1 MAFADV
7 LNELGDELDIDVE
20 ADLHGVCTIMINEKV
35 KVQLEVDVTGESIL
49 MASLVTE
56 LPPGKFRERILKDAL
71 KANYQVEEN
80 HGTLSYTGP
89 DNALV
94 LSLTIPMHGLN
105 GKELYEHLSIFVE
118 RAQGWQKAIDDGF
131 PSPPDS
137 GEVPQG
143 DVSGKTSLFGFQE

>member
-1 MAFADV
+1 MSYEDV
-7 LNELGDELDIDVE
+7 LAELGDELDIDVE
-20 ADLHGVCTIMINEKV
+20 PDLHGICTIMINEKV
-35 KVQLEVDVTGESIL
+35 KVQLEVDVTGESIM
-49 MASLVTE
+49 MAALIVE

-71 KANYQVEEN
+71 KANYLVEEN
-80 HGTLSYTGP
+80 HGVLSYTGP

-94 LSLTIPMHGLN
+94 LALTIPMHGLT

-131 PSPPDS
+131 PSPQDT

-143 DVSGKTSLFGFQE
+143 DGGAQTSLFGFQE